1 MRKLSISREEFKAAF
16 REVISS
22 EFAHIPTDES
32 SIDFTFSEK
41 FNKKM
46 EKLIKS
52 QRKSYYIFINT
63 VGKRVAILFV
73 AIITLFTASM
83 SVKAIREPVI
93 NFIIEVYESFSK
105 YFFEGETAEKIEKV
119 YSITKLPVG
128 FKQTQVVEN
137 DAGRNVTF
145 ESSEGNIIVFTQSA
159 TQNAELN
166 IDNQKV
172 SQAIKQVEDKEIHIY
187 YFESDTYMFW
197 TDQGYCF
204 QIISYGNIETDTL
217 IEMIESIE

>member
-1 MRKLSISREEFKAAF
+1 MSMSREEFKAAF
-16 REVISS
+16 REVVSS
-22 EFAHIPTDES
+22 EFAHIPTDED

-52 QRKSYYIFINT
+52 QRKSYYILINT

-93 NFIIEVYESFSK
+93 NFIIEVYESFTK

-137 DAGRNVTF
+137 DA
-145 ESSEGNIIVFTQSA
+145 
-159 TQNAELN
+159 
-166 IDNQKV
+166 
-172 SQAIKQVEDKEIHIY
+172 
-187 YFESDTYMFW
+187 
-197 TDQGYCF
+197 
-204 QIISYGNIETDTL
+204 
-217 IEMIESIE
+217 

>member
-1 MRKLSISREEFKAAF
+1 MSMSREEFKAAF
-16 REVISS
+16 REVVSS

-73 AIITLFTASM
+73 AIITLFAASM

-93 NFIIEVYESFSK
+93 NFIIEVYESFTK

-172 SQAIKQVEDKEIHIY
+172 SQAIKQV
-187 YFESDTYMFW
+187 
-197 TDQGYCF
+197 
-204 QIISYGNIETDTL
+204 
-217 IEMIESIE
+217 

>member
-16 REVISS
+16 REVVSS

-73 AIITLFTASM
+73 AIITLFAASM

-93 NFIIEVYESFSK
+93 NLIEVYESFTK

>member
-1 MRKLSISREEFKAAF
+1 MSMSREEFKAAF
-16 REVISS
+16 REVVSS

-73 AIITLFTASM
+73 AIITLFAASM

-93 NFIIEVYESFSK
+93 IEVYESFTK

>member
-1 MRKLSISREEFKAAF
+1 MRKLSMSREEFKAAF
-16 REVISS
+16 REVVSS

-73 AIITLFTASM
+73 AIITLFAASM

-93 NFIIEVYESFSK
+93 NFIIEVYESFTK

-145 ESSEGNIIVFTQSA
+145 ESSA

-166 IDNQKV
+166 IDKQKV

>member
-1 MRKLSISREEFKAAF
+1 MTGDEKVVNEQRKIKAAF
-16 REVISS
+16 REVVSS

-73 AIITLFTASM
+73 AIITLFAASM

-93 NFIIEVYESFSK
+93 NFIIEVYESFTK
-105 YFFEGETAEKIEKV
+105 YFF
-119 YSITKLPVG
+119 
-128 FKQTQVVEN
+128 
-137 DAGRNVTF
+137 
-145 ESSEGNIIVFTQSA
+145 
-159 TQNAELN
+159 
-166 IDNQKV
+166 
-172 SQAIKQVEDKEIHIY
+172 
-187 YFESDTYMFW
+187 
-197 TDQGYCF
+197 
-204 QIISYGNIETDTL
+204 
-217 IEMIESIE
+217 

>member
-1 MRKLSISREEFKAAF
+1 MGMSKDDFKRAF
-16 REVISS
+16 REVVSS
-22 EFAHIPTDES
+22 EFAKIPLDES
-32 SIDFTFSEK
+32 DIDITFSEK

-52 QRKSYYIFINT
+52 QRKSYYILINT

-93 NFIIEVYESFSK
+93 NFIIEVYESFTK

-128 FKQTQVVEN
+128 FKQTQVMES
-137 DAGRNVTF
+137 DAGRTATF

-159 TQNAELN
+159 TQNCLL
-166 IDNQKV
+166 
-172 SQAIKQVEDKEIHIY
+172 S
-187 YFESDTYMFW
+187 
-197 TDQGYCF
+197 
-204 QIISYGNIETDTL
+204 
-217 IEMIESIE
+217 

>member
-1 MRKLSISREEFKAAF
+1 MSMSREEFKAAF
-16 REVISS
+16 REVVSS

-73 AIITLFTASM
+73 AIITLFAASM

-93 NFIIEVYESFSK
+93 IIIEVYESFTK

>member
-1 MRKLSISREEFKAAF
+1 
-16 REVISS
+16 
-22 EFAHIPTDES
+22 
-32 SIDFTFSEK
+32 
-41 FNKKM
+41 M

-73 AIITLFTASM
+73 AIITLFAASM

-93 NFIIEVYESFSK
+93 NFIIEVYESFTK

-172 SQAIKQVEDKEIHIY
+172 NQAIKQVEDKEIHIY
-187 YFESDTYMFW
+187 YFESDTCMFW

-204 QIISYGNIETDTL
+204 QIISYGNICLLYTSDAADEL
-217 IEMIESIE
+217 